1 MNIEHIAAGATLTT
15 ISGMPAMSSQEIAE
29 ITGRQ
34 HKNVLRDIRKMLGQL
49 AEAEGHPGSDLSSG
63 PKWVETHMPDAQ
75 GQLRPVLLLD
85 KELTF
90 TLLAGYSYALSN
102 LIVKRWLELEG
113 CGFLRVSVPGAV
125 AHLVE
130 REKDVR
136 RIALRELRRLR

>member
-1 MNIEHIAAGATLTT
+1 MNIEHIAAGTTLTT

-49 AEAEGHPGSDLSSG
+49 AEAERHPGSDLSWD

-113 CGFLRVSVPGAV
+113 NGFRRVSVAEAV

-130 REKDVR
+130 REKDIR
-136 RIALRELRRLR
+136 RMALRELRRLR

>member
-1 MNIEHIAAGATLTT
+1 MNIEHIAAGTTLTT
-15 ISGMPAMSSQEIAE
+15 ISGLSAMSSQEIAQ

-34 HKNVLRDIRKMLGQL
+34 HKNVLRDIRKMLGQI
-49 AEAEGHPGSDLSSG
+49 GMTDIGSNLSRS
-63 PKWVETHMPDAQ
+63 PKWVQTLFPDAR
-75 GQLRPVLLLD
+75 GRKRPTIIMD

-113 CGFLRVSVPGAV
+113 SGFLRVSVTEAV

-136 RIALRELRRLR
+136 KIALRELRRLR